1 MFQAVDEFDGNSKLC
16 VFQTT
21 NDPVVFGCF
30 YPFDDK
36 ILITFGKQHMYF
48 WTVFWNRVDG
58 RILRD
63 KKSGLFEVDN
73 GVSSSEESGGD
84 SLEFGRISLVPPLL
98 PLVLFQC
105 DRE

>member
-1 MFQAVDEFDGNSKLC
+1 MTSSVCLIVMMREWSVSQGSDELC
-16 VFQTT
+16 VLQTT
-21 NDPVVFGCF
+21 NDPVVYGCF

-63 KKSGLFEVDN
+63 KKSGLFEV
-73 GVSSSEESGGD
+73 GTGTY
-84 SLEFGRISLVPPLL
+84 RPL
-98 PLVLFQC
+98 C
-105 DRE
+105 